1 MGDFMIDTAHGSTS
15 STDERALTIIRPAR
29 GWVALKLDELWA
41 YRELFYF
48 LVWRDIKVRYKQT
61 VLGAAWAVIQPLFT
75 MVVFSVVFGKLAG
88 LSSDGIPYPIFTFAA
103 LVPWTFFA
111 SGLAMSSASVVGS
124 SNLVKKVYFPRLII
138 PLATVLAGIVDL
150 AIALVILIVMMVIY
164 GITPTWNAL
173 WLPAFI
179 ALALLTSVGM
189 GLWLAALN
197 VKYRDVR
204 YVVPFMTQLWMY
216 ATPVAYSSSLF
227 PERWRFALGL
237 NPMAGV
243 VEGFRW
249 GLLGADTH
257 PNQII
262 LVSTGV
268 AVAMVISGAYFF
280 RRTERSFADLV

>member
-1 MGDFMIDTAHGSTS
+1 MIDSARG
-15 STDERALTIIRPAR
+15 STDEQVLTIIRPAR
-29 GWVALKLDELWA
+29 GWVPLKLRELWT

-61 VLGAAWAVIQPLFT
+61 VLGGAWAVIQPLFT
-75 MVVFSVVFGKLAG
+75 MVVFSVVFGRLAG

-111 SGLAMSSASVVGS
+111 SGLTMSSSSLVGS

-138 PLATVLAGIVDL
+138 PLATVLAGLVDL
-150 AIALVILIVMMVIY
+150 AIALVILVAMMIVY
-164 GITPTWNAL
+164 GIAPTWNAL

-179 ALALLTSVGM
+179 VLGLLTSIGV
-189 GLWLAALN
+189 GLWLSALN
-197 VKYRDVR
+197 VKYRDIR

-216 ATPVAYSSSLF
+216 ATPVAYSSSLI
-227 PERWRFALGL
+227 PERWRSMLGL

-243 VEGFRW
+243 IEGFRW
-249 GLLGADTH
+249 GLLGVDTH
-257 PNQII
+257 PGQII
-262 LVSTGV
+262 VVSAAVTLVV
-268 AVAMVISGAYFF
+268 LVSGAYFF